1 MRFYRGYKNLNIET
15 YKTKLSTVLSVSKIE
30 DYSSFPD
37 TFTSALLKHA
47 PIKKKMQD
55 TIILRKMKSSHNKI
69 HTQENLNCNKK
80 QRKFCVN
87 LLRKTKNDYI
97 SNLNIKDLPYYRK
110 FWKTIKPYFCNKGLQ
125 TSFYLSKGIN

>member
-1 MRFYRGYKNLNIET
+1 MRFYRGYKNFNIET

-37 TFTSALLKHA
+37 TFTSALLKNA
-47 PIKKKMQD
+47 PIKKKM
-55 TIILRKMKSSHNKI
+55 KNSHNKI

-87 LLRKTKNDYI
+87 LLRKTKND
-97 SNLNIKDLPYYRK
+97 
-110 FWKTIKPYFCNKGLQ
+110 
-125 TSFYLSKGIN
+125 